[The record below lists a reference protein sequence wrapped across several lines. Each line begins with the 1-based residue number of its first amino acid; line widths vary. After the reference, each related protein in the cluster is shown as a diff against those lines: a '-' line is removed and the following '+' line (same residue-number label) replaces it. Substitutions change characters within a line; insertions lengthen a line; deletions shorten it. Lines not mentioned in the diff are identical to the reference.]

1 MGFSL
6 SRILREIPTT
16 GGMKYVGTH
25 APQLE
30 GWNPSSL
37 IDLPSGKLSDLALDF
52 LIDLPSVINLEAD
65 ISDLALSK
73 QTLIWNRA
81 LKWFLKFAETPCFAD
96 LKTGLRCLHVVG
108 YSILS
113 IGFPCRIN
121 GRCKLDNMIQLWE
134 YFHPA
139 GAVKTRRDLKGPWIP
154 SSKIAHGG
162 G

>member
-1 MGFSL
+1 MKTTAGLREKTIKEVNMSFFVDYPV
-6 SRILREIPTT
+6 ILR
-16 GGMKYVGTH
+16 
-25 APQLE
+25 
-30 GWNPSSL
+30 
-37 IDLPSGKLSDLALDF
+37 
-52 LIDLPSVINLEAD
+52 
-65 ISDLALSK
+65 
-73 QTLIWNRA
+73 
-81 LKWFLKFAETPCFAD
+81 FAETPCFAD
-96 LKTGLRCLHVVG
+96 LKTGLRWLHVVG

-154 SSKIAHGG
+154 SSKIANGG